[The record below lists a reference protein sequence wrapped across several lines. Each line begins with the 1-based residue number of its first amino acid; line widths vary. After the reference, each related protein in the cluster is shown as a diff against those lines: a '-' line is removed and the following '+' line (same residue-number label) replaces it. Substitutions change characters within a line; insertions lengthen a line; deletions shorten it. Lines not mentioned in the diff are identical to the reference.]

1 MKDFYYIEPKKD
13 DKFALVG
20 NTDWTQAYSIF
31 EFAELGF
38 CSDDTFYHL
47 FAYATG
53 FTGINKFS
61 EKNWKFEPQ
70 LIKMKV
76 ARKNYQK
83 EDKEKNKVDVAQS
96 RLEKWICWLLDSMDS
111 SLIYSGFIKLQDDAM
126 CDIFISGIGIS
137 GEQIDPTT
145 LNQMLKMSAIF
156 NPVAEPQ
163 YIKPEDVQL
172 PKGFSNKGGYSGKPA
187 QTELERL
194 RDRLAFVCEQINKM
208 DDSIPVE
215 NLAQLA
221 DVLSIA
227 KNKEEVQ
234 VVFDLCTSLMS

>member
-20 NTDWTQAYSIF
+20 SSDWTQVYSVI

-38 CSDDTFYHL
+38 CSDDNFYHL
-47 FAYATG
+47 FAYATR
-53 FTGINKFS
+53 FTNINKFGD
-61 EKNWKFEPQ
+61 KNWEFEPQ

-76 ARKNYQK
+76 AKKDYQK
-83 EDKEKNKVDVAQS
+83 EDKDKNKVNVAQS
-96 RLEKWICWLLDSMDS
+96 RLEKWICWMLDARDPSV
-111 SLIYSGFIKLQDDAM
+111 IYSGFIKLQDDPM
-126 CDIFISGIGIS
+126 CEMFLTGIGLA
-137 GEQIDPTT
+137 GEQIDETV

-156 NPVAEPQ
+156 DPVAEPQ
-163 YIKPEDVQL
+163 YIKPEDVQP

-227 KNKEEVQ
+227 ENKEEVQ